1 MEQTTHF
8 QLNQWAASDRIQR
21 EDFNADNA
29 KIETALAD
37 LDQRTEALETAG
49 FGNCRLYCAAYAGDG
64 KTSRTFTFPKPPKL
78 VLLYGGVYVCLASA
92 GSTVS
97 GCHAVNGAG
106 KEGTAAWSGSSVTLA
121 FPGAHYL
128 CNSQGLTYQL
138 AAWIA
143 ADE

>member
-1 MEQTTHF
+1 M
-8 QLNQWAASDRIQR
+8 I
-21 EDFNADNA
+21 FNPATNGA
-29 KIETALAD
+29 
-37 LDQRTEALETAG
+37 
-49 FGNCRLYCAAYAGDG
+49 GNCRLYTTTYAGDG

-78 VLLYGGVYVCLASA
+78 VLLYGGVYFCLASA

-106 KEGTAAWSGSSVTLA
+106 KEGTAAWSGSSVTLT

-138 AAWIA
+138 LAWITE
-143 ADE
+143 DSDMNEMF